1 MIDFP
6 QGARQACVMSI
17 DPRQLLLDALTDA
30 RNELP
35 PEEFSDLVKIML
47 RTFTQAEV
55 DELLAELPAELP
67 ANPAS

>member
-1 MIDFP
+1 VIDFP
-6 QGARQACVMSI
+6 QGVRQARAMLI

-35 PEEFSDLVKIML
+35 PEEFSDLIKIML

-55 DELLAELPAELP
+55 DELLAELPE
-67 ANPAS
+67 NPAS

>member
-1 MIDFP
+1 VIDFP
-6 QGARQACVMSI
+6 QSARQAFVMPI

-35 PEEFSDLVKIML
+35 PEEFSDLIKIML
-47 RTFTQAEV
+47 RTFTQSEV

-67 ANPAS
+67 ENPAS